1 MRPCRRDYLRDK
13 REGGGI
19 VKCIPRQVQS
29 DRVKMEWVIQVCVVA
44 PNNLFCQ
51 SLHLNTA
58 VQ

>member
-1 MRPCRRDYLRDK
+1 MRPVDVT
-13 REGGGI
+13 